1 MSQAAHT
8 QAVSASS
15 STGISAA
22 KRWTVV
28 ALLCSGYIIAYFDR
42 VNLSAALADPS
53 FKEFFRLTDID
64 RGTLGSAFFWS
75 YALLQIPAG
84 WFVDRYGVK
93 WPYAGGFFVWS
104 VLSAL
109 TAFATSL
116 RELVFLRVMLGVGES
131 MITPAGM
138 RWIRLNCA
146 ENQRGLFIGLYMAAA
161 KVGPALGGLVAA
173 LLLANYGWR
182 AMFLIMGLGG
192 LVWLAPWMLLVK
204 DNDREIEQE
213 QRQQS
218 PASADIPFSRIL
230 LSPVILGTVIGT
242 FCYQYFVYFSMTW
255 LPAYLKERRGL
266 DLTNMGLFTFFSFI
280 GMAVVATAAGYWA
293 DRLIDRGHNPVR
305 VRKAF
310 IIAGF
315 LTASTEVIGGL
326 SDSQGVAL
334 FFAVF
339 SLSGLGLMTA
349 NYWALTQTLLP
360 GAAIG
365 RIVGVQ
371 NCAANIPGI
380 VAPMLTGW
388 LKETTGRY
396 DAPMLAIFF
405 FLLLGI
411 AAYITLVR
419 EKYVPRAGAQ
429 F

>member
-1 MSQAAHT
+1 MPQAAN
-8 QAVSASS
+8 APASVAPS
-15 STGISAA
+15 SISSA
-22 KRWTVV
+22 KRWTVIT
-28 ALLCSGYIIAYFDR
+28 LLCVGYIVAYFDR
-42 VNLSAALADPS
+42 VNLSAALADVD
-53 FKEFFRLTDID
+53 FKAFFNLTDID

-75 YALLQIPAG
+75 YAVLQIPAG

-104 VLSAL
+104 ILSAF

-116 RELVFLRVMLGVGES
+116 RELVLLRVLLGVGES

-161 KVGPALGGLVAA
+161 KAGPALGGLVAA
-173 LLLANYGWR
+173 LLLSNYGWR

-192 LVWLAPWMLLVK
+192 LLWLIPWVALVK
-204 DNDREIEQE
+204 NDDRQIEAE
-213 QRQQS
+213 NRRAS
-218 PASADIPFSRIL
+218 PATADIPFSRIL
-230 LSPVILGTVIGT
+230 FSPVILGTIIGT

-280 GMAVVATAAGYWA
+280 GMAIVATAAGYAA
-293 DRLIDRGHNPVR
+293 DRLIDRGHDPVR

-326 SDSQGVAL
+326 SDSQNVAL

-396 DAPMLAIFF
+396 DAPMIAIFF

-411 AAYITLVR
+411 AAYVTLVR
-419 EKYVPRAGAQ
+419 ETYVPKASA
-429 F
+429 

>member
-1 MSQAAHT
+1 MPQAAN
-8 QAVSASS
+8 APASNVAPSTIS
-15 STGISAA
+15 SA
-22 KRWTVV
+22 KRWTVIT
-28 ALLCSGYIIAYFDR
+28 LLCVGYIVAYFDR
-42 VNLSAALADPS
+42 VNLSAALADID
-53 FKEFFRLTDID
+53 FKAFFNLTDID

-75 YALLQIPAG
+75 YAVLQIPAG

-104 VLSAL
+104 ILSAF

-116 RELVFLRVMLGVGES
+116 RELIMLRVLLGVGES

-161 KVGPALGGLVAA
+161 KAGPALGGLVAA
-173 LLLANYGWR
+173 LLLNNYGWR

-192 LVWLAPWMLLVK
+192 LLWLIPWVVLVK
-204 DNDREIEQE
+204 NDDRQIEEDNR
-213 QRQQS
+213 RAS
-218 PASADIPFSRIL
+218 PATADIPFKRIL
-230 LSPVILGTVIGT
+230 FSPVILGTIIGT

-280 GMAVVATAAGYWA
+280 GMAIVATAAGYAA
-293 DRLIDRGHNPVR
+293 DRLIDRGHDPVR

-326 SDSQGVAL
+326 SDSQNVAL

-371 NCAANIPGI
+371 NCAANLPGI

-396 DAPMLAIFF
+396 DAPMIAIFF

-411 AAYITLVR
+411 AAYVTLVR
-419 EKYVPRAGAQ
+419 EKYVPKASA
-429 F
+429 

>member
-1 MSQAAHT
+1 MPQAANAPAST
-8 QAVSASS
+8 VSPSS
-15 STGISAA
+15 ISSA
-22 KRWTVV
+22 KRWTVIT
-28 ALLCSGYIIAYFDR
+28 LLCVGYIVAYFDR
-42 VNLSAALADPS
+42 VNLSAALADVD
-53 FKEFFRLTDID
+53 FKAFFNLTDID

-75 YALLQIPAG
+75 YAVLQIPAG

-104 VLSAL
+104 ILSAF

-116 RELVFLRVMLGVGES
+116 RELIMLRVLLGVGES

-161 KVGPALGGLVAA
+161 KAGPALGGLVAA
-173 LLLANYGWR
+173 LLLNHYGWR

-192 LVWLAPWMLLVK
+192 LLWLIPWVVLVK
-204 DNDREIEQE
+204 DDDRQIEAE
-213 QRQQS
+213 NRRAS

-230 LSPVILGTVIGT
+230 FSPVILGTIIGT

-280 GMAVVATAAGYWA
+280 GMAIVATAAGYAA
-293 DRLIDRGHNPVR
+293 DRLIDRGHDPVR

-326 SDSQGVAL
+326 SDSQNVAL

-396 DAPMLAIFF
+396 DAPMVAIFF

-411 AAYITLVR
+411 AAYVTLVR
-419 EKYVPRAGAQ
+419 EKYVPKASA
-429 F
+429 

>member
-1 MSQAAHT
+1 MPQAANAPAST
-8 QAVSASS
+8 VSPSS
-15 STGISAA
+15 ISSA
-22 KRWTVV
+22 KRWTVIT
-28 ALLCSGYIIAYFDR
+28 LLCVGYIVAYFDR
-42 VNLSAALADPS
+42 VNLSAALADVD
-53 FKEFFRLTDID
+53 FKAFFNLTDID

-75 YALLQIPAG
+75 YAVLQIPAG

-104 VLSAL
+104 ILSAF

-116 RELVFLRVMLGVGES
+116 RELIMLRVLLGVGES

-161 KVGPALGGLVAA
+161 KAGPALGGLVAA
-173 LLLANYGWR
+173 LLLNHYGWR

-192 LVWLAPWMLLVK
+192 LLWLIPWVALVK
-204 DNDREIEQE
+204 DDDRQIEAE
-213 QRQQS
+213 NRRAS

-230 LSPVILGTVIGT
+230 FSPVILGTIIGT

-266 DLTNMGLFTFFSFI
+266 DLTSMGLFTFFSFI
-280 GMAVVATAAGYWA
+280 GMAIVATAAGYAA
-293 DRLIDRGHNPVR
+293 DRLIDRGHDPVR

-326 SDSQGVAL
+326 SDSQNVAL

-396 DAPMLAIFF
+396 DAPMVAIFF

-411 AAYITLVR
+411 AAYVTLVR
-419 EKYVPRAGAQ
+419 EKYVPKASA
-429 F
+429 

>member
-1 MSQAAHT
+1 MSQAA
-8 QAVSASS
+8 QAQAAPPPSS
-15 STGISAA
+15 LSISPS
-22 KRWTVV
+22 KRWTIVT
-28 ALLCSGYIIAYFDR
+28 LLCVGYVIAYFDR
-42 VNLSAALADPS
+42 VNLSAALADSS
-53 FKEFFRLTDID
+53 FKDFFKLTDID

-75 YALLQIPAG
+75 YAVLQIPAG
-84 WFVDRYGVK
+84 WFVDKYGVK

-104 VLSAL
+104 LLSAG
-109 TAFATSL
+109 TAFATSM
-116 RELVFLRVMLGVGES
+116 RELVFLRVALGFGES

-146 ENQRGLFIGLYMAAA
+146 ENQRDLFIGLYMAAA
-161 KVGPALGGLVAA
+161 KAGPALGGLVAA
-173 LLLANYGWR
+173 LLLHSYGWR
-182 AMFLIMGLGG
+182 AMFLIMGFGG
-192 LVWLAPWMLLVK
+192 LLWLIPWALLVT
-204 DNDREIEQE
+204 DNDRQIEQQIRRE
-213 QRQQS
+213 S
-218 PASADIPFSRIL
+218 PKTADIPFTRIL
-230 LSPVILGTVIGT
+230 FSPVILGTIIGT

-280 GMAVVATAAGYWA
+280 GMAVVATAAGYVA
-293 DRLIDRGHNPVR
+293 DRLIDRGYDPVK
-305 VRKAF
+305 VRKGF

-326 SDSQGVAL
+326 SDSQSVAL

-396 DAPMLAIFF
+396 DAPMVAIFF
-405 FLLLGI
+405 FLLMGI
-411 AAYITLVR
+411 AAYVTLVR
-419 EKYVPRAGAQ
+419 EKYVPKAGPA
-429 F
+429 